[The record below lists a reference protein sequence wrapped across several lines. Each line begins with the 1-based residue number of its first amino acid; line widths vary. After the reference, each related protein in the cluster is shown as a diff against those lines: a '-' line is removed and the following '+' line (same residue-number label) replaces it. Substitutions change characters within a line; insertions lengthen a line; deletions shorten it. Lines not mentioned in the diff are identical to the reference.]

1 MWRGGKIF
9 VGKAADRITDLTRDR
24 QAIFIRNAKCPH
36 HIQPIS
42 QPAASADARR
52 VGVRSWRPWWTGGD
66 TRVAVVGS
74 SVRRISDVRILSLS

>member
-1 MWRGGKIF
+1 MWRGSKTF
-9 VGKAADRITDLTRDR
+9 VGKAADRITDLTQDR

-52 VGVRSWRPWWTGGD
+52 VRRLHPEDHVLGSMNVGSGLLL
-66 TRVAVVGS
+66 VVGT
-74 SVRRISDVRILSLS
+74 R

>member
-1 MWRGGKIF
+1 MWRGGKTF

-52 VGVRSWRPWWTGGD
+52 VPTTIMKG
-66 TRVAVVGS
+66 RVAHLIAMATA
-74 SVRRISDVRILSLS
+74 VRA